1 MKNSKHFIMKTTVIA
16 ILLCICY
23 NDVANAQQREVS
35 KSYKSVDLSQI
46 KDKEKKKDWY
56 NNYVKPLDTERKILE
71 RELKKEREKSKKND
85 DEIKELNRKIRA
97 YKFILRTDSTI
108 FNEYKA
114 SKYQGIEV
122 DAQLQL
128 IGDVQKLRDI
138 LKRLDDKKNQIDH
151 AFPHPKN
158 NRLKKDQYKEKLMS
172 DITEADKLLDRI
184 KKIKYSK
191 EQKEYL
197 NNLRDKYE
205 EYRVLI
211 SN

>member
-1 MKNSKHFIMKTTVIA
+1 MKTTVIA

-56 NNYVKPLDTERKILE
+56 NNYVKPLDEERRFLDS
-71 RELKKEREKSKKND
+71 ELKKEREKSKKAD
-85 DEIKELNRKIRA
+85 DEIKKLNRIIQA

-138 LKRLDDKKNQIDH
+138 LKRLDDKKNQIDQE
-151 AFPHPKN
+151 FTRSKD
-158 NRLKKDQYKEKLMS
+158 NRLKKNQYKEKLLS
-172 DITEADKLLDRI
+172 DIEEASKLLIRI
-184 KKIKYSK
+184 DKIKYSK
-191 EQKEYL
+191 DQKIYL
-197 NNLRDKYE
+197 NNLNKRYNKYYE
-205 EYRVLI
+205 LI

>member
-1 MKNSKHFIMKTTVIA
+1 MMNSKHFIMKTTVIA

-56 NNYVKPLDTERKILE
+56 NNYVKPLDEERRFLDS
-71 RELKKEREKSKKND
+71 ELKKEREKSKKAD
-85 DEIKELNRKIRA
+85 DEIKKLNRIIQA

-138 LKRLDDKKNQIDH
+138 LKRLDDKKKQIDQE
-151 AFPHPKN
+151 FTRSKD
-158 NRLKKDQYKEKLMS
+158 NRLKKNQYKEKLLS
-172 DITEADKLLDRI
+172 DIEEASKLLIRI
-184 KKIKYSK
+184 DKIKYSK
-191 EQKEYL
+191 DQKIYL
-197 NNLRDKYE
+197 NNLNKRYNKYYE
-205 EYRVLI
+205 LI

>member
-1 MKNSKHFIMKTTVIA
+1 MKTTVIA

-23 NDVANAQQREVS
+23 NDVANAQQREAS

-56 NNYVKPLDTERKILE
+56 NNYVKPLDEERRFLDS
-71 RELKKEREKSKKND
+71 ELKKEREKSKKAD
-85 DEIKELNRKIRA
+85 DEIKKLNRIIQA

-108 FNEYKA
+108 YNEYKA

-151 AFPHPKN
+151 EFTRSKD
-158 NRLKKDQYKEKLMS
+158 NRLKKNQYKEQLMS
-172 DITEADKLLDRI
+172 DIEEASKLLIRI
-184 KKIKYSK
+184 DKI
-191 EQKEYL
+191 
-197 NNLRDKYE
+197 
-205 EYRVLI
+205 
-211 SN
+211 

>member
-1 MKNSKHFIMKTTVIA
+1 MMNSKHFIMKTTVIA

-56 NNYVKPLDTERKILE
+56 NNYVKPLDEERRFLDS
-71 RELKKEREKSKKND
+71 ELKKEREKSKKAD
-85 DEIKELNRKIRA
+85 DEIKKLNRIIQA

-114 SKYQGIEV
+114 SKYRGIEV

-151 AFPHPKN
+151 EFTRSKD
-158 NRLKKDQYKEKLMS
+158 NRLKKNQYKEKLMS
-172 DITEADKLLDRI
+172 DIEEASKLLIRI
-184 KKIKYSK
+184 DKIKYSK
-191 EQKEYL
+191 DQKIYL
-197 NNLRDKYE
+197 NNLNKRYNKYYE
-205 EYRVLI
+205 LI

>member
-1 MKNSKHFIMKTTVIA
+1 MMNSKHFIMKTTVIA

-71 RELKKEREKSKKND
+71 RELKKEREKSKKTD

-138 LKRLDDKKNQIDH
+138 LKRLDDKKNQIDQE
-151 AFPHPKN
+151 FTRSKD
-158 NRLKKDQYKEKLMS
+158 NRLKKNQYKEKLLS
-172 DITEADKLLDRI
+172 DIEEASKLLIRI
-184 KKIKYSK
+184 DKIKYSK
-191 EQKEYL
+191 DQKIYL
-197 NNLRDKYE
+197 NNLNKRYNKYYE
-205 EYRVLI
+205 LL

>member
-1 MKNSKHFIMKTTVIA
+1 MMNSKHFIMKTTVIA

-56 NNYVKPLDTERKILE
+56 NNYVKPLDEERRFLDS
-71 RELKKEREKSKKND
+71 ELKKEREKSKKAD
-85 DEIKELNRKIRA
+85 DEIKKLNRIIQA

-138 LKRLDDKKNQIDH
+138 LKRLDDKKNQIDQE
-151 AFPHPKN
+151 FTRSKD
-158 NRLKKDQYKEKLMS
+158 NRLKKNQYKEKLLS
-172 DITEADKLLDRI
+172 DIEEASKLLIRI
-184 KKIKYSK
+184 DKIKYSK
-191 EQKEYL
+191 DQKIYL
-197 NNLRDKYE
+197 NNLNKRYNKYYE
-205 EYRVLI
+205 LI

>member
-1 MKNSKHFIMKTTVIA
+1 MMITKHFIMKTTVIA

-138 LKRLDDKKNQIDH
+138 LKRLDDKKNQIDQE
-151 AFPHPKN
+151 FTRSKD
-158 NRLKKDQYKEKLMS
+158 NRLKKNQYKEKLLS
-172 DITEADKLLDRI
+172 DIEEASKLLIRI
-184 KKIKYSK
+184 DKIKYSK
-191 EQKEYL
+191 DQKIYL
-197 NNLRDKYE
+197 NNLNKRYNKYYE
-205 EYRVLI
+205 LI

>member
-1 MKNSKHFIMKTTVIA
+1 MNSKHFIMKTTVIA

-56 NNYVKPLDTERKILE
+56 NNYVKPLDEERRFLDS
-71 RELKKEREKSKKND
+71 ELKKEREKSKKAD
-85 DEIKELNRKIRA
+85 DEIKKLNRIIQA

-138 LKRLDDKKNQIDH
+138 LKRLDDKKNQIDQE
-151 AFPHPKN
+151 FTRSKD
-158 NRLKKDQYKEKLMS
+158 NRLKKNQYKEKLLS
-172 DITEADKLLDRI
+172 DIEEASKLLIRI
-184 KKIKYSK
+184 DKIKYSK
-191 EQKEYL
+191 DQKIYL
-197 NNLRDKYE
+197 NNLNKRYNKYYE
-205 EYRVLI
+205 LI

>member
-1 MKNSKHFIMKTTVIA
+1 MMNSKHFIMKTTVIA

-23 NDVANAQQREVS
+23 NDVANAQQREAS

-56 NNYVKPLDTERKILE
+56 NNYVKPLDEERRFLDS
-71 RELKKEREKSKKND
+71 ELKKEREKSKKAD
-85 DEIKELNRKIRA
+85 DEIKKLNRIIQA

-108 FNEYKA
+108 YNEYKA

-151 AFPHPKN
+151 EFTRSKD
-158 NRLKKDQYKEKLMS
+158 NRLKKNQYKEQLMS
-172 DITEADKLLDRI
+172 DIEEASKLLIRI
-184 KKIKYSK
+184 DKIKYSK
-191 EQKEYL
+191 DQKIYL
-197 NNLRDKYE
+197 NNLNKRYNKYYE
-205 EYRVLI
+205 LI

>member
-1 MKNSKHFIMKTTVIA
+1 MKTTVIA

-56 NNYVKPLDTERKILE
+56 NNYVKPLDEERRFLDS
-71 RELKKEREKSKKND
+71 ELKKEREKSKKAD
-85 DEIKELNRKIRA
+85 DEIKKLNRIIQA

-108 FNEYKA
+108 FDEYKA

-138 LKRLDDKKNQIDH
+138 LKRLDDKKNQIDQE
-151 AFPHPKN
+151 FTRSKD
-158 NRLKKDQYKEKLMS
+158 NRLKKNQYKEKLLS
-172 DITEADKLLDRI
+172 DIEEASKLLIRI
-184 KKIKYSK
+184 DKIKYSK
-191 EQKEYL
+191 DQKIYL
-197 NNLRDKYE
+197 NNLNKRYNKYYE
-205 EYRVLI
+205 LI

>member
-114 SKYQGIEV
+114 SQYQGIEV

-138 LKRLDDKKNQIDH
+138 LKRLDDKKNQIDQE
-151 AFPHPKN
+151 FTRSKD
-158 NRLKKDQYKEKLMS
+158 NRLKKNQYKEKLLS
-172 DITEADKLLDRI
+172 DIEEASKLLIRI
-184 KKIKYSK
+184 DKIKYSK
-191 EQKEYL
+191 DQKIYL
-197 NNLRDKYE
+197 SNLNKRYNKYYE
-205 EYRVLI
+205 LI